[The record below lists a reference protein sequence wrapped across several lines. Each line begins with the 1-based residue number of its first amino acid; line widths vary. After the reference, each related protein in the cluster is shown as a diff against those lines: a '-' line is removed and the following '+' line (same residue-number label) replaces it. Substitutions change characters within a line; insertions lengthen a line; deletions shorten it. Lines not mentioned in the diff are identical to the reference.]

1 MHPNLL
7 EKTNEL
13 AKEFKY
19 EYHYE
24 PNDLINIFSL
34 KIQTQLHVPDRE
46 QYIESLYISIC
57 VSYPGLKPQIDAD
70 KDENMHCFLLYYDN
84 DGVHQIEHPNIDRKG
99 IYDFKDEVTAIDEIN
114 KIYIEMSGGILRP
127 VTEYY
132 DVLAG
137 LTFKE
142 FNDYING
149 FDEIKKRRV

>member
-1 MHPNLL
+1 
-7 EKTNEL
+7 
-13 AKEFKY
+13 
-19 EYHYE
+19 
-24 PNDLINIFSL
+24 
-34 KIQTQLHVPDRE
+34 
-46 QYIESLYISIC
+46 
-57 VSYPGLKPQIDAD
+57 
-70 KDENMHCFLLYYDN
+70 MHCFLLYYDN

-114 KIYIEMSGGILRP
+114 KIYIEMSGGIPRP

-149 FDEIKKRRV
+149 LDEIRKINRL